1 MHLVCTSDE
10 SYAIHALGRSYA
22 VKGPRDQSAQIIGS
36 YSTQLKKWYEQ
47 SKLFY
52 VEIDFLT
59 SNFGFLLL
67 KILMSESFYLDKSLP
82 HSHNLTSKE
91 TVLIIIARLVIILA
105 TIIHVNYQLE
115 NFETKYF
122 QFLFHLVL
130 PNSPQRCIPH
140 IFLLEHGQASLSW
153 THLLACC
160 IHRDLLAPD
169 L

>member
-1 MHLVCTSDE
+1 MSHMQFMHGKVICSQ
-10 SYAIHALGRSYA
+10 R
-22 VKGPRDQSAQIIGS
+22 SAQIIGS
-36 YSTQLKKWYEQ
+36 YSTQLKKWYER

-82 HSHNLTSKE
+82 HSHNLASKE
-91 TVLIIIARLVIILA
+91 TVLIIIARLVTILA

-115 NFETKYF
+115 NFETNIF

-130 PNSPQRCIPH
+130 PNSPQKCIPEH
-140 IFLLEHGQASLSW
+140 IFFCWSMARPPYPGH
-153 THLLACC
+153 TF
-160 IHRDLLAPD
+160 
-169 L
+169 